1 MNYNVQYLTELSSDD
16 NDSYEKH
23 KVMRVIDK
31 KISNVQDRA
40 LFHIVP
46 IMYTIACF
54 SGFCVFAYK
63 IIF

>member
-1 MNYNVQYLTELSSDD
+1 MNYNIQYLTEMCSDD
-16 NDSYEKH
+16 NDSHEKN
-23 KVMRVIDK
+23 KLMRKIDNAV
-31 KISNVQDRA
+31 SNMKNKS

-46 IMYTIACF
+46 VVYTIAFF